1 MITFGH
7 EEFIEKA
14 INGVLEQVCSFK
26 FELIIANDCSPD
38 GTEFIVNSIINH
50 HPNSR
55 FIRYTKHSDNIGMQ
69 KNFLWAYHQAKGKY
83 IALCEGDDYW
93 TDQHKLQKQF
103 DFLES
108 KPEYSLCFHPAKI
121 LMNNGKLVNEFEITV
136 PSKFHQLIDM
146 ARFGNYIRTPTVMFR
161 NILTDQ
167 DLNLLK
173 KCPAGDFPLNLI
185 LGQYGNYGF
194 IADTMAVYRHG
205 VGIWSTLS
213 TKQSTFGF
221 IITIIHS
228 KDYFLNKGGFEEIV
242 KALNNGLSFFISSIY
257 NELNSKDFEP
267 FLKDELILREF
278 LISIIDNKLEIKR
291 PIYPRNFVHEIKK
304 IVKLLIR
311 RVNQSKE

>member
-1 MITFGH
+1 MITYNH
-7 EEFIEKA
+7 EAFIAQA
-14 INGVLEQVCSFK
+14 IEGVLMQETNFDV
-26 FELIIANDCSPD
+26 ELIIADDCSPD
-38 GTEFIVNSIINH
+38 KTEEIVNNFIST
-50 HPNSR
+50 HPKGKLIKYFR
-55 FIRYTKHSDNIGMQ
+55 HPENIGMHRNGAFAGEQ
-69 KNFLWAYHQAKGKY
+69 CKGKY
-83 IALCEGDDYW
+83 VAICEGDDYW
-93 TDQHKLQKQF
+93 TDPLKLQKQF
-103 DFLES
+103 DFLEANN
-108 KPEYSLCFHPAKI
+108 ECSLCFHPAKI
-121 LMNNGKLVNEFEITV
+121 LKPNGKIVEEFEISL
-136 PSKFHQLIDM
+136 PKKFHQLEDM
-146 ARFGNYIRTPTVMFR
+146 ARFGNYIRTPTVMVR
-161 NILTDQ
+161 NILQEKDI
-167 DLNLLK
+167 DLLK
-173 KCPAGDFPLNLI
+173 KCPAGDFPLYLL
-185 LGQYGNYGF
+185 LGQYGDYGF
-194 IADTMAVYRHG
+194 IQDTMSVYRQG